1 MTTLPF
7 KITLIPGTGLAQYF
21 ACSVPKKQPKK
32 KKLFDVR
39 GAEQWSAEAQT
50 TRNRAVEPG
59 PSSLSPEK
67 RQTPRA
73 ANGHRVPNPKHLL
86 QLTLMRCIPTFFFF
100 FLVWDV
106 SPHSYIGKCI
116 YYILITSCY
125 TQGFYFVVKN
135 RFHFKKKKK
144 LVF

>member
-73 ANGHRVPNPKHLL
+73 ANEHRVPYPKHLL

-100 FLVWDV
+100 FF
-106 SPHSYIGKCI
+106 GMRCI
-116 YYILITSCY
+116 PTFIHRKVYILHTY
-125 TQGFYFVVKN
+125 YFLLHT
-135 RFHFKKKKK
+135 RFLFCS
-144 LVF
+144 